1 VTEQRADM
9 GGACCWCEFPQAR
22 QKYAPVPASKAVG
35 GVHVRPLRRDPQFWA
50 MVAVTGLV
58 AVVCVLLVVSA
69 VTA

>member
-1 VTEQRADM
+1 M
-9 GGACCWCEFPQAR
+9 
-22 QKYAPVPASKAVG
+22 PASAAVG
-35 GVHVRPLRRDPQFWA
+35 GVHVRPLRRDSRFWA